1 MTNTL
6 VALHRAGR
14 RCGVVLRRLALAGGM
29 AVSCTAALA
38 ADAYPSQPVRIV
50 VPYGGG
56 GIADLV
62 PRLLGN
68 QLQRNLG
75 QPFIIESKPGAGG
88 LIGADHVLRQPA
100 DGYSVLSAATNNLV
114 INQFLFPDQKL
125 DPLAQFVPVA
135 KVVSVPLLIVVNA
148 QLSIRSV
155 DELVAYLNVQKG
167 NANYGSP
174 SAGTVPHLAGALFL
188 QAGGAKAV
196 HVPYRG
202 GGALATALGAGE
214 VQFAVIGYSSVQALL
229 QSGRV
234 RALAV
239 VAPQRLAMLPNVPTV
254 QEAGWG
260 KLLQAI
266 PDNWWML
273 VARKDTPPERI
284 AALSAA
290 VQAALKEPELVR
302 LYEDAGLQVN
312 AQVGP
317 GLQQEL
323 LAEAR
328 AWQERLKGLELNM

>member
-1 MTNTL
+1 MINTL

-14 RCGVVLRRLALAGGM
+14 RCGVVARRLALAGGL
-29 AVSCTAALA
+29 AFLCASASA
-38 ADAYPSQPVRIV
+38 ADAYPDQPVRIV

-56 GIADLV
+56 SIADLV

-68 QLQRNLG
+68 QLQRKLG

-88 LIGADHVLRQPA
+88 LIGADYVLRQPA

-135 KVVSVPLLIVVNA
+135 KLVSVPLLIVVNA
-148 QLSIRSV
+148 QLPIRSV
-155 DELVAYLNVQKG
+155 DELVAYLNVEKG
-167 NANYGSP
+167 NANFGSP
-174 SAGTVPHLAGALFL
+174 SAGTLPHLAGALFL
-188 QAGGAKAV
+188 QASGAKAV

-202 GGALATALGAGE
+202 GGAMATGLGAGE

-239 VAPQRLAMLPNVPTV
+239 VAPQRLAMLPDVPTV

-260 KLLQAI
+260 KLLTAI

-273 VARKDTPPERI
+273 VARKETPPQRL
-284 AALSAA
+284 AALSSA
-290 VQAALKEPELVR
+290 VQSALQDPELIR

-312 AQVGP
+312 AQIGP

-323 LAEAR
+323 LDEAR
-328 AWQERLKGLELNM
+328 AWQERLKGLGLKM

>member
-1 MTNTL
+1 
-6 VALHRAGR
+6 
-14 RCGVVLRRLALAGGM
+14 M

-38 ADAYPSQPVRIV
+38 ADSYPSQPVRIV
-50 VPYGGG
+50 APYGGG

-100 DGYSVLSAATNNLV
+100 DGYAVLSAATNNLV

-148 QLSIRSV
+148 QLPIRSV

-273 VARKDTPPERI
+273 VARKDTAPERI
-284 AALSAA
+284 AALAAA
-290 VQAALKEPELVR
+290 VQTALKEPELVR